1 MDRNPRQGISWKP
14 RKGKR
19 VHKMQSLIPNFLFV
33 KGVEAKLKQ
42 YIGKKPFDF
51 LHHYYVPHKDMEGK
65 TIGKNGIKPLI
76 IPEKQ
81 MEYFIKWN
89 EVRDDYKLFVSN
101 DKIPL
106 SQNEKVRVIDGK
118 FAGLEGHVFRIKG
131 QARVGIV
138 INGVGTVFTAY
149 IPKVY
154 LQKC

>member
-1 MDRNPRQGISWKP
+1 
-14 RKGKR
+14 
-19 VHKMQSLIPNFLFV
+19 
-33 KGVEAKLKQ
+33 
-42 YIGKKPFDF
+42 
-51 LHHYYVPHKDMEGK
+51 
-65 TIGKNGIKPLI
+65 
-76 IPEKQ
+76 